1 VLPSPQLLAEHIGIE
16 RGLQVRVGRLQET
29 IKTQELD
36 ALLVTR
42 PENMRYLSGFTGG
55 EGAVL
60 ITPDR
65 AMLLTDFRYYD
76 QVAEESP
83 DFELV
88 KVEAKVSLV
97 LKQRLRELEIMTLG
111 FESTHIPFA
120 WYQEWEKA
128 TRGTKWIPTE
138 GVVQNMRLVKDEL
151 ELELLRRAVDIA
163 DQACDHIRGYVEPGM
178 SEKQVA
184 WELESFMRTHG
195 AEAASFPFIVAS
207 GPNSAKVHAV
217 PLDRPILNGEPIVM
231 DMGARFDGYCSDLTR
246 TICIGEPDEKLQGIY
261 DIVLQAQ
268 LAAEEGAQAGMTC
281 KEVDALARDIISERG
296 YAEQFGHALGH
307 GVGLAIH
314 EDPRLSWL
322 SDIVLEAG
330 MVCTIEPGIYI
341 SGWGGVRIEDIVV
354 MREDGV
360 EILSQA
366 RKELRAR

>member
-1 VLPSPQLLAEHIGIE
+1 MEIE
-16 RGLQVRVGRLQET
+16 RGLQVRVRKLQDN
-29 IKTQELD
+29 IKAQELD

-60 ITPDR
+60 ITPNR

-76 QVAEESP
+76 QMAEEAP
-83 DFELV
+83 GFELV
-88 KVEAKVSLV
+88 KVEAKVSVV
-97 LKQRLRELEIMTLG
+97 LKQRLKELEIKTLG

-120 WYQEWEKA
+120 WYQEWKKA

-138 GVVQNMRLVKDEL
+138 GVVQNMRLVKDEH
-151 ELELLRRAVDIA
+151 ELELLRKAVDIA
-163 DQACDHIRGYVEPGM
+163 DQACDHIRSYIQPRM
-178 SEKQVA
+178 AEKQVA

-207 GPNSAKVHAV
+207 GPNGAMTHAV
-217 PLDRPILNGEPIVM
+217 PLDRPILKGEPIVM

-246 TICIGEPDEKLQGIY
+246 TICIGKPDDKLQEIY

-268 LAAEEGAQAGMTC
+268 LAAEEGARAGMTG

-296 YAEQFGHALGH
+296 FGEQFGHALGH
-307 GVGLAIH
+307 GVGLAVH
-314 EDPRLSWL
+314 EDPRVSSLSEN
-322 SDIVLEAG
+322 VLEPG

-341 SGWGGVRIEDIVV
+341 TGWGGVRIEDIVV
-354 MREDGV
+354 VHEDGV
-360 EILSQA
+360 EVLSQA